1 MGKIMAFPSV
11 EPQSVP
17 RAGVQLSLDQ
27 PVKTRGVFGGLFI
40 ESFQLDIGFMPMHIS
55 SEIKSYS

>member
-1 MGKIMAFPSV
+1 MAFPSV

-27 PVKTRGVFGGLFI
+27 PVKTRGVFGCLFI